1 MKTKMESNG
10 LMWWVVGLS
19 SIILYL
25 YSLIIY

>member
-10 LMWWVVGLS
+10 LMWWVVSLS